1 MGRPRRKENLKRATV
16 TDRRYNIL
24 MDVSRL
30 SPAFQA
36 LYCDPLVFASFSD
49 FHPISFA
56 RVLPFQ
62 VNDVVM
68 DDHQL
73 LVAEEALL
81 AGASE
86 ETRLRVL
93 EGFLQCRLLS
103 SEEVENLRP
112 VIDFFE
118 ADFFEFMGVI
128 YANARRFRC
137 ALRWHRELVRHL
149 ESVPNAGLRTD
160 CESVYASVGYCLY
173 ALGLFEEAIAWS
185 KACIGP
191 RQVADTV
198 SRALI
203 GYEAGPGGGAL
214 QTIQR
219 VGSRVRYTVSAF
231 DAAFTSQST
240 PRLKEAMKAVAPF
253 HEVYMDWVTP
263 EWKAPEQVGY
273 PFEPEFDATT
283 LVRHRMNLI
292 FATCGRADVL
302 MAKGFLE
309 EAKRLLHEVMVM
321 EPAAE
326 CVSERIRLLP

>member
-1 MGRPRRKENLKRATV
+1 
-16 TDRRYNIL
+16 

-30 SPAFQA
+30 SAAFQA
-36 LYCDPLVFASFSD
+36 VYGNPAVFVSFSD
-49 FHPISFA
+49 FIPISFA
-56 RVLPFQ
+56 RVLPFRA
-62 VNDVVM
+62 
-68 DDHQL
+68 DDAGVDHHQL
-73 LVAEEALL
+73 LVAEEWLL
-81 AGASE
+81 AGASAE
-86 ETRLRVL
+86 VRLKVV
-93 EGFLQCRLLS
+93 EAFSQCGLLS
-103 SEEVENLRP
+103 SEEVANLRP

-118 ADFFEFMGVI
+118 ADFFELMGEV
-128 YANARRFRC
+128 YANARMFRC
-137 ALRWHRELVRHL
+137 ALRWHRESIRHL

-160 CESVYASVGYCLY
+160 YEDVYASVGYCLY